1 MHPIVHEIRDALSGI
16 YPPSEALSLAKM
28 LLVEVF
34 DFSTLELYGGKDKEI
49 SGKRRDVLDE
59 MIRRLK
65 KNEPIQYII
74 GVESFCGLTFE
85 VNPSVLIPRPET
97 QELVGWIAG
106 DCEEKEA
113 CRILD
118 IGTGS
123 GCIPVSLAHRL
134 PKAEVE
140 SWDISEDA
148 LQVARRNA
156 ERNGVEVLFRQKDV
170 LKASPDEARY
180 DVIVSNPP
188 YIAEKEKVDMEANV
202 LDWEPSIALFVP
214 DEDPLLFYRKIAQL
228 GCSML
233 KEGGALY
240 FEINR
245 AYGQETIQMLE
256 AMGYKDIEL
265 RKDSWGNDRM
275 MRMYS
280 RRGPFQGRGLLFFG
294 GALLGRCA
302 PEAGAMGSA
311 VRISRTDY

>member
-106 DCEEKEA
+106 DCEGKEA

-170 LKASPDEARY
+170 LKVSPDEARY

-214 DEDPLLFYRKIAQL
+214 DEDPLLFYRTIAQL
-228 GCSML
+228 GFSML

-256 AMGYKDIEL
+256 AMGYKEIEL

-275 MRMYS
+275 MKAER
-280 RRGPFQGRGLLFFG
+280 
-294 GALLGRCA
+294 
-302 PEAGAMGSA
+302 
-311 VRISRTDY
+311 